1 MRKLLCAFS
10 LSTAILLLQ
19 PSASA
24 TTLNFDDL
32 TTGLVPLPST
42 YQGFSFS
49 NFYVNT
55 LSTAFPSGYV
65 NGTVSPSSVIYNAYG
80 LDASFSTAD
89 NSAFTL
95 NDFYLTAAI
104 NNGLSVAIT
113 GSRNGATLFSNT
125 FMVSTLSSTRELVD
139 WAGID
144 TVSFSSSGG
153 TIDPTAGLVYVPGT
167 QFVLDNVRVNESPT
181 PVMTGTPEPGTI
193 TLLGTG
199 LAGLTV
205 LRRRFPKRT

>member
-10 LSTAILLLQ
+10 LATAIALQ
-19 PSASA
+19 QSSASA
-24 TTLNFDDL
+24 TTLTFDDL
-32 TTGLVPLPST
+32 PVGLVPLPST
-42 YQGFSFS
+42 YKGFSFS

-55 LSTAFPSGYV
+55 LSTAYPSGYV
-65 NGTVSPSSVIYNAYG
+65 NGTVSPSSVIYNSYG
-80 LDASFSTAD
+80 LGASFSTTD

-113 GSRNGATLFSNT
+113 GSRNGMTLFSQT
-125 FMVSTLSSTRELVD
+125 FMVSTLSPTRELVD

-153 TIDPTAGLVYVPGT
+153 AVDPTAGLVYVPGT

-181 PVMTGTPEPGTI
+181 PAMTATPEPGSL
-193 TLLGTG
+193 TLFGTG
-199 LAGLTV
+199 LTGLTM
-205 LRRRFPKRT
+205 LRRRFPKRA